1 MTTAQLLTAVR
12 SAKTR
17 MALADTLTKNQALLA
32 MAQALE
38 EHTEEI
44 LAANALDLEQARE
57 TVSSVML
64 DRLALSPARIA
75 DMAEGIRQVAAL
87 PNPVGEILSTTTLP
101 NGLTVRKTS
110 VPMGVIAI
118 IYESRPNVTSD
129 AAALA
134 LKAGSACILRS
145 GKEAHRSA
153 SAIVNALQQGILA
166 AGLPENCL
174 GLVEDTSRE
183 SARELM
189 EARGYVDLLIPRGG
203 AGLIKACV
211 EQAKV
216 PVIQTGTGI
225 CHTYVDKDAD
235 LSMALD
241 ILQNAKCSRP
251 SVCNAC
257 EVCLVHEAIAEKFLP
272 LLKEKLPQVELRLD
286 PRAAAIISGTPA
298 GDDDFDTEFLD
309 YILAV
314 KVVGSAEEA
323 ISHIA
328 AHSTGHSECIV
339 TNCGETARLFTASVD
354 ASAVYW
360 NASTRFTDG
369 GQFGLGC
376 EMGISTQKLHA
387 RGPMGL
393 QELCT
398 YKYIVCGCGQTR

>member
-64 DRLALSPARIA
+64 DRLALSPERIA

-183 SARELM
+183 SAKELM

-211 EQAKV
+211 EQA
-216 PVIQTGTGI
+216 
-225 CHTYVDKDAD
+225 
-235 LSMALD
+235 
-241 ILQNAKCSRP
+241 
-251 SVCNAC
+251 
-257 EVCLVHEAIAEKFLP
+257 
-272 LLKEKLPQVELRLD
+272 
-286 PRAAAIISGTPA
+286 
-298 GDDDFDTEFLD
+298 
-309 YILAV
+309 
-314 KVVGSAEEA
+314 
-323 ISHIA
+323 
-328 AHSTGHSECIV
+328 
-339 TNCGETARLFTASVD
+339 
-354 ASAVYW
+354 
-360 NASTRFTDG
+360 
-369 GQFGLGC
+369 
-376 EMGISTQKLHA
+376 
-387 RGPMGL
+387 
-393 QELCT
+393 
-398 YKYIVCGCGQTR
+398 